1 MKSPGFSFGPNNYE
15 KYDSVEVTLIISVP
29 SNFYENNID
38 DISLGNKMSVHHNML
53 YKCELLLWA
62 QSQYLQ
68 I

>member
-53 YKCELLLWA
+53 
-62 QSQYLQ
+62 S
-68 I
+68 